1 MRYGAKTVIV
11 VSYADFI
18 TLLFAFFVVLLFVF
32 PGGQAQDLQ
41 HQVPLSNS
49 EPMPFANV
57 QAVEN
62 VERCGNMERFV
73 APTKGKPRPSTSYCR
88 TAIVGCTGG
97 RCVGGGAAPLA
108 GRSGDHRVSR
118 NVGGRLRT
126 CFECWRGRLRHAAV
140 RDGGTGGR
148 AYLRCCGGRAGR
160 YRMYSCTKIWK
171 LTECP

>member
-1 MRYGAKTVIV
+1 MRYGANTVIV

-62 VERCGNMERFV
+62 VERSGDMERFV
-73 APTKGKPRPSTSYCR
+73 APTKGNHVLRPR
-88 TAIVGCTGG
+88 I
-97 RCVGGGAAPLA
+97 A
-108 GRSGDHRVSR
+108 GRQLSGAPEGDA
-118 NVGGRLRT
+118 L
-126 CFECWRGRLRHAAV
+126 AV
-140 RDGGTGGR
+140 VQRR
-148 AYLRCCGGRAGR
+148 
-160 YRMYSCTKIWK
+160 
-171 LTECP
+171 